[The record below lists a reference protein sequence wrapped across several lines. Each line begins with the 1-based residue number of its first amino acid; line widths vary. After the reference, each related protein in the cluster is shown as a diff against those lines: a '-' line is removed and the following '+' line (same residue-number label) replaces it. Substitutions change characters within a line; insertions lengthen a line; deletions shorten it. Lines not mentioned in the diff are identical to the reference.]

1 MDLGIKNKVAIVAA
15 STKGLGLAVA
25 LNLASEGALV
35 TICSRDRDNLKSAKH
50 KVENE
55 TGTQVLAIQA
65 DVSKDKDIEQVISK
79 TLEIHPGGIDIL
91 VNNAGG
97 PPYGMFEDFD
107 IDTWQSAI
115 ELNLFSTIRFS
126 KKVIPFMKRNNWGRI
141 VNITSFAVKQPQ
153 DGLILSNTVRAGIIG
168 LAKTLSNEMAKHNI
182 LINNVCPGIILT
194 DRIIYLAEERAK
206 KQNKT
211 YDQVIDDMN
220 KKIPIGRIGNPEEFS
235 NLLVFLCSEKNSYIT
250 GTTIQID
257 GGLVQSIF

>member
-35 TICSRDRDNLKSAKH
+35 TICSRDKDNLKSAKL
-50 KVENE
+50 KIENE
-55 TGTQVLAIQA
+55 TGIQVLAIQA

-126 KKVIPFMKRNNWGRI
+126 KKVIPFMKSNSWGRI
-141 VNITSFAVKQPQ
+141 VNITSFSVKQPQ